1 MEIETDPDTPQ
12 GEASASPAACTPD
25 PSDVEEPRSSASP
38 DSGASPRGRFGAGF
52 LQLGVRIAHA
62 QRGWRWL
69 PWALAAGL
77 LPLLVCW
84 PLGSSAHQTVSGLAL
99 TVLVWGALH
108 SGRAAVG
115 IATILLAFA
124 SHSALAISL
133 AALAPEQ
140 IAGLFP
146 DGPAYWAKQEA
157 WIRSGHDPEYELA
170 SWLPVHF
177 QLLGACFVLAPLT
190 LGLAIF
196 ARGFYEVDLMNVY
209 VGTLLRESG
218 GAWGAI
224 LVGWHPWSICRGL
237 CYVLLTYELVGR
249 VGEWLTGR
257 SPPPGRARTWRV
269 ALAFGFFAADCVIKS
284 SCTEAVRSV
293 LYASLVR

>member
-1 MEIETDPDTPQ
+1 MTSEPDASE
-12 GEASASPAACTPD
+12 GASAAAP
-25 PSDVEEPRSSASP
+25 PNDVEELASSASP
-38 DSGASPRGRFGAGF
+38 DSGARPRGRFGAGL
-52 LQLGVRIAHA
+52 LQLGQRVAEA

-69 PWALAAGL
+69 PLALAAGI
-77 LPLLVCW
+77 LPLLLCW
-84 PLGSSAHQTVSGLAL
+84 PLGSGAHQTLSGLAL
-99 TVLVWGALH
+99 TVLVWGALA
-108 SGRAAVG
+108 SGRARVG
-115 IATILLAFA
+115 IATILLAYG
-124 SHSALAISL
+124 SHSLVAIAM
-133 AALAPEQ
+133 AATTPVEQ
-140 IAGLFP
+140 LAGLFP

-209 VGTLLRESG
+209 VGNLLRESG
-218 GAWGAI
+218 GAWGAL

-237 CYVLLTYELVGR
+237 CYVLLTYALVGR

-257 SPPPGRARTWRV
+257 NPPPGRARTWHV
-269 ALAFGFFAADCVIKS
+269 ALALGFFAADCVIKS
-284 SCTEAVRSV
+284 SSTEAVRSV
-293 LYASLVR
+293 LHASLVR

>member
-1 MEIETDPDTPQ
+1 VEIETDAGEDSPSP
-12 GEASASPAACTPD
+12 EASTFN
-25 PSDVEEPRSSASP
+25 DVAEQPSSASP
-38 DSGASPRGRFGAGF
+38 DSGVRPRGRLGAGF
-52 LQLGVRIAHA
+52 LQLGAHIAHA

-69 PWALAAGL
+69 PLAFVAGV
-77 LPLLVCW
+77 LPLLACW
-84 PLGSSAHQTVSGLAL
+84 PLGSSAHQTLSGLAL
-99 TVLVWGALH
+99 TVLIWGALH

-115 IATILLAFA
+115 ITTILVAFGA
-124 SHSALAISL
+124 HSAFAISL
-133 AALAPEQ
+133 AASTTPDQLV
-140 IAGLFP
+140 GLFP
-146 DGPAYWAKQEA
+146 DGPAYWDRQEA

-170 SWLPVHF
+170 NWLPAHF

-218 GAWGAI
+218 GAWGAL

-237 CYVLLTYELVGR
+237 CYALLTYELVGR

-269 ALAFGFFAADCVIKS
+269 VLAFVFFAADCVIKS
-284 SCTEAVRSV
+284 SCMEAVQGV

>member
-1 MEIETDPDTPQ
+1 MAIETDA
-12 GEASASPAACTPD
+12 GEGAPAPEDAPR
-25 PSDVEEPRSSASP
+25 PGAPPDVEESPSSASSH
-38 DSGASPRGRFGAGF
+38 SGGRGRFGAGF
-52 LQLGVRIAHA
+52 HQLGGAVARA

-69 PWALAAGL
+69 PLALAAGL
-77 LPLLVCW
+77 LPLLAAW
-84 PLGSSAHQTVSGLAL
+84 ALGSSAHQVVSGLCL

-115 IATILLAFA
+115 IGTILLAFA
-124 SHSALAISL
+124 SHSALAISI
-133 AALAPEQ
+133 AASTTPDQLGA
-140 IAGLFP
+140 LFP

-157 WIRSGHDPEYELA
+157 WIRTGHDPEYELA
-170 SWLPVHF
+170 SWLPIHF
-177 QLLGACFVLAPLT
+177 QLLGACFVLAPLS

-218 GAWGAI
+218 GAWGAL

-284 SCTEAVRSV
+284 SCTEAVRGV
-293 LYASLVR
+293 LHASLVR